1 MCDVFLVLAQAPAGL
16 TCFVVPRVL
25 PDGARNTF
33 RIQRLKDK
41 LGNRSNASA
50 EIELDRTW
58 ARQLGE
64 EGRGVSTIIEM
75 VSMTRLDCV
84 LGSAA
89 LMRGAVAQASHHA
102 AHRSAFGSLLADK
115 ALMRAVLADL
125 AIESEAAT
133 VLAMRLAASFDAP
146 AEGPSGSERAFRR
159 LAIAVGK
166 YWVCKRTPALVG
178 EALECLGGNGYVEES
193 GLPRLYREAPL
204 NSIWEGSGN
213 VNALDVL
220 RALAREPASVEAF
233 FAEVSLASGADARLD
248 AAVDRC
254 RKALVEAD
262 EAGARRL
269 VESLALVLQGSLL
282 VRHAPPAVA
291 DAFCATRLDGDW
303 GHAFGTLPPGL
314 DPASIV
320 ARATPRL
327 P

>member
-1 MCDVFLVLAQAPAGL
+1 
-16 TCFVVPRVL
+16 
-25 PDGARNTF
+25 
-33 RIQRLKDK
+33 
-41 LGNRSNASA
+41 
-50 EIELDRTW
+50 
-58 ARQLGE
+58 
-64 EGRGVSTIIEM
+64 
-75 VSMTRLDCV
+75 MTRLDCV
-84 LGSAA
+84 LGSTA
-89 LMRGAVAQASHHA
+89 LMRGAVAQATHHA

-115 ALMRAVLADL
+115 VLMRAVLADL

-133 VLAMRLAASFDAP
+133 ALAMRLATSFDAP
-146 AEGPSGSERAFRR
+146 SGVGAASAADAGERAFRR
-159 LAIAVGK
+159 LGVAVGK
-166 YWVCKRTPALVG
+166 YWVCKRTPVLVG

-233 FAEVSLASGADARLD
+233 FAEVTLASGADPRLD

-254 RKALVEAD
+254 RKGVEEAD

-269 VESLALVLQGSLL
+269 VESMALVLQGSLL
-282 VRHAPPAVA
+282 VRHAPQPVA

-303 GHAFGTLPPGL
+303 GHAFGTLPSGL
-314 DPASIV
+314 DTAAIV